1 MQEKPLSS
9 PQALSPPDALPAPLR
24 RLRLKPGSREAALA
38 LPVWEQALILAAP
51 RTGAAR
57 LEAGEFARVF
67 ARELAES
74 TCLRERL
81 QGRPV
86 VWLLAA
92 TLGPELERRVGALF
106 AAGEAFAGFVLD
118 ACGTYLADQA
128 LRGAMARVAPPG
140 TPRTR
145 RLAPGFRDVPLR
157 AQTQL
162 LALAGRDADGASLG
176 ISVNTAW
183 ALTPRMTVTAIVGV
197 GG

>member
-1 MQEKPLSS
+1 MQEKSLSS
-9 PQALSPPDALPAPLR
+9 PQALPAPLR
-24 RLRLKPGSREAALA
+24 RLRLKPHSREAALA
-38 LPVWEQALILAAP
+38 LPVWEEALDLAAP
-51 RTGAAR
+51 RTGSAR

-74 TCLRERL
+74 ACLRERL
-81 QGRPV
+81 LGRPV

-92 TLGPELERRVGALF
+92 TLGPELERRVGELF

-118 ACGTYLADQA
+118 ACGTYLADLA

-145 RLAPGFRDVPLR
+145 RLAPGYRDVPLR
-157 AQTQL
+157 AQAQL
-162 LALAGRDADGASLG
+162 LALAGRDAAGASLG
-176 ISVNTAW
+176 ISINAAW
-183 ALTPRMTVTAIVGV
+183 ALTPRMSVTAILGA